1 LLKRGTLFVEARQ
14 AVRIDTAV
22 ASVLAAPGSVLIVS
36 ADKSHVQVLDL
47 LDRRSGDVKVV
58 AGKTSLPLNPG
69 TEVRVLAGATFH
81 ARRLALGDGIGRR
94 RVRAVAIGNEYR
106 AVINE
111 FSIPDAL
118 VTHPLLRRLP
128 ASSDLSDRLLLGRIV
143 KTAAA
148 LAYATNDSREAF
160 SSQVMP

>member
-1 LLKRGTLFVEARQ
+1 
-14 AVRIDTAV
+14 
-22 ASVLAAPGSVLIVS
+22 
-36 ADKSHVQVLDL
+36 
-47 LDRRSGDVKVV
+47 
-58 AGKTSLPLNPG
+58 
-69 TEVRVLAGATFH
+69 
-81 ARRLALGDGIGRR
+81 
-94 RVRAVAIGNEYR
+94 VRAVAIGNEYR